1 MKLAAALQSVS
12 SFLFFLS
19 PKSFAV
25 ASSVHH
31 MFKYEVIVFVIPN
44 VWVCRKGM
52 TSRLQ
57 QLCVQPS
64 RTPVSLP
71 KVLSNPSDPWW
82 ILHKHAKNTI
92 YWDYTFKIKWMHLK
106 KACTLMLEGWLSG
119 RLWNV
124 FTALAASKFAE
135 RIRSEVEW
143 QEPSNT
149 GFLAVN
155 VWFLWCCRKIIQ
167 HRNIDMLL
175 PEPCPIKMSGCHA
188 EIKDSCV
195 GGSLDF
201 HVLNASC
208 RHVPAGVTVTSAWK
222 HTWCCPGSVSAQDAV
237 CPGMSLYVFFYVT
250 SEGYLTVW

>member
-1 MKLAAALQSVS
+1 MHVDVGGVVKRKAL
-12 SFLFFLS
+12 
-19 PKSFAV
+19 K
-25 ASSVHH
+25 
-31 MFKYEVIVFVIPN
+31 
-44 VWVCRKGM
+44 
-52 TSRLQ
+52 
-57 QLCVQPS
+57 
-64 RTPVSLP
+64 
-71 KVLSNPSDPWW
+71 
-82 ILHKHAKNTI
+82 
-92 YWDYTFKIKWMHLK
+92 
-106 KACTLMLEGWLSG
+106 
-119 RLWNV
+119 V

-167 HRNIDMLL
+167 HHNIDVLL

-222 HTWCCPGSVSAQDAV
+222 PPLCFVGARTLLHLVLSWFCLSTGRGLSRN
-237 CPGMSLYVFFYVT
+237 
-250 SEGYLTVW
+250 